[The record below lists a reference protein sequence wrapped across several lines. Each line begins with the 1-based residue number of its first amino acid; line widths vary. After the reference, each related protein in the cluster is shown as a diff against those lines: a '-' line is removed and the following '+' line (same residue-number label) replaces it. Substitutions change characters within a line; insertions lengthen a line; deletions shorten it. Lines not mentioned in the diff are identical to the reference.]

1 MTDIERIVW
10 GAFGGLA
17 VYVAGQ
23 ILSKFAIEPLYEL
36 RKAFGEVRFNLAF
49 HAPTIHTP
57 IGRSRESSD
66 VARDA
71 LLKNSCDLIARL
83 QAVPFYTVAH
93 HISFGALPS
102 RKAVESAAV
111 QLRGLSTYVHEEG
124 EKANSSLDVIRKRV
138 AKIECLLHL
147 VPLE

>member
-23 ILSKFAIEPLYEL
+23 ILSKFVIEPLYEL
-36 RKAFGEVRFNLAF
+36 RKSFGEVRFNLAF

-57 IGRSRESSD
+57 IGRSKESSD
-66 VARDA
+66 AAREA
-71 LLKNSCDLIARL
+71 LLKNSSDLIAKL
-83 QAVPFYTVAH
+83 QAVPFYTAARFL
-93 HISFGALPS
+93 SFGALPS

-111 QLRGLSTYVHEEG
+111 QLRGISTYIHEEG
-124 EKANSSLDVIRKRV
+124 EKANVSLDVVRKRV
-138 AKIECLLHL
+138 AKVECLLRL
-147 VPLE
+147 MPLE